1 MVGAHYCITHPD
13 VAFLCWYW
21 KWCCFADSE
30 GSEAGGDVE
39 AQPYVPHQEQL
50 YETVAEIYDDGTQVR
65 LCSFWTSFC
74 FKILDMAFF
83 FVQST
88 PVK

>member
-1 MVGAHYCITHPD
+1 M
-13 VAFLCWYW
+13 
-21 KWCCFADSE
+21 
-30 GSEAGGDVE
+30 E